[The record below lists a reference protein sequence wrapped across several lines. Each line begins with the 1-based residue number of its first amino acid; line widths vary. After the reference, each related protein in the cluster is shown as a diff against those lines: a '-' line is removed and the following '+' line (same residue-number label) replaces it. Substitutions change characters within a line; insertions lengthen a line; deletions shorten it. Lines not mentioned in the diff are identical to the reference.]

1 MKIIDKISQ
10 SRESN
15 EPFFSLEFFPPKT
28 EQGFVNLKSRLQRL
42 SLLNPGF
49 ISVTWGA
56 GGSTDERSLEL
67 AATARSLGL
76 DVLLHLTCTNMHKNR
91 IDSALDRAKQLG
103 IDNILALR
111 GDPPRGHEYWIETD
125 AAFRHSSDL
134 VHYIRQRHGD
144 SFCIG
149 VAAYPECHKDSSSAA
164 QDLNYLKL
172 KQDLGADFIITQLFY
187 DSDAFL
193 NWLDKCATN
202 GIEIPIIPG
211 IMPIQNVPS
220 LRRLANLCGA
230 HIPSVISDHLEPIKN
245 DDALVKD
252 YGVELSTSM
261 VRQLIDKTN
270 SEKDKYR
277 HLSLHATH
285 FCTLNLEKS
294 VRRILAN
301 LGWSA
306 GLDSS
311 SLEPNGLTNKNSDA
325 LERARLGNRLVA
337 ENGSTGHDTSGAP
350 PQLSI
355 TAHEAAVRALHAL
368 KHHPPSEDSGLPS
381 SNKTSSGGNSLWDE
395 FPNGRYGDIRSPAYG
410 ELDGWGAS
418 LKTSSQNALRQWGYP
433 LQTSDINGIFKKY
446 INGDISCLPWF
457 EENLDP
463 ESNSIKDYLF
473 KLAEKGWWTVG
484 SQPAVDAIE
493 SSDAV
498 FGFGPKNGWIFQ
510 KAFVE
515 FWVPDHQLEPLCKRL
530 DGWKDGGYYAGN
542 AKGEMRSNFYED
554 TINAVTW
561 GIFPGQEVVQTTI
574 IEDVS
579 FNAWRE
585 EAFDIWL
592 EWSMLYS
599 PKSASQQ
606 LMKNVHDNYWLVS
619 VVHHDYKDTY
629 GLWDFLLS

>member
-1 MKIIDKISQ
+1 MIVDSQ
-10 SRESN
+10 
-15 EPFFSLEFFPPKT
+15 FSDIMYIPD
-28 EQGFVNLKSRLQRL
+28 GFVNLKSRLQRL
-42 SLLNPGF
+42 SLLKPGF
-49 ISVTWGA
+49 VSVTWGA

-67 AATARSLGL
+67 AAVARDLGL
-76 DVLLHLTCTNMHKNR
+76 DVLLHLTCTNMEKSR
-91 IDSALDRAKQLG
+91 LSWALDKAKELG

-111 GDPPRGHEYWIETD
+111 GDPPRGHEYWVESD
-125 AAFRHSSDL
+125 KNLSHSSDL
-134 VHYIRQRHGD
+134 VKFIRD
-144 SFCIG
+144 NYADNFCIG
-149 VAAYPECHKDSSSAA
+149 VGAYPESHKDSSDAA
-164 QDLNYLKL
+164 QDLKYLKL
-172 KQDLGADFIITQLFY
+172 KQDLGADFVITQLFY
-187 DSDAFL
+187 DSDAYL
-193 NWLDKCATN
+193 NWLDKCLDI
-202 GIEIPIIPG
+202 GIKIPIIPG

-270 SEKDKYR
+270 SQKEKYGN
-277 HLSLHATH
+277 LAISAAH

-301 LGWSA
+301 LDWSS
-306 GLDSS
+306 GLDAS
-311 SLEPNGLTNKNSDA
+311 SLEPNGLTHNTTTGA
-325 LERARLGNRLVA
+325 VEPARLGNRLVA
-337 ENGSTGHDTSGAP
+337 ENGISHGHTADGP
-350 PQLSI
+350 PPLSI

-418 LKTSSQNALRQWGYP
+418 LKLSSQNALKQWGYP
-433 LQTSDINGIFKKY
+433 VEVSDINEIFKKY
-446 INGDISCLPWF
+446 INGQVASLPWF

-473 KLAEKGWWTVG
+473 RLAEKGWWTVG
-484 SQPAVDAIE
+484 SQPAVDAVE
-493 SSDAV
+493 SSDQI

-515 FWVPDHQLEPLCKRL
+515 FWVPEHELEGLCKRL

-542 AKGEMRSNFYED
+542 AKGEMKTNFYED

-585 EAFDIWL
+585 EAFEIWL

-619 VVHHDYKDTY
+619 VVHHDYKDTN
-629 GLWDFLLS
+629 GLWEFLLS